1 MTQMPLVDSLSLLAS
16 ANTKISL
23 TGVDSA
29 ILIIYVLVVVG
40 IGFALKRY
48 MKSASDFLTSG
59 RSIPAWVTGLAFIS
73 ANLGALELVGMAA
86 SGAKYGIA
94 TCHFYWVGAIPAMV
108 FLSVFMMPFY
118 YGSKARSVPEY
129 LKFRFDDRVRG
140 LNSISFA
147 VMTVFASGI
156 SMNALAKL
164 LHLLLGWNY
173 DYSLWICSAIVL
185 IYVLKG
191 GLTSAIYT
199 EVLQFF
205 MIVLGFAPVV
215 YLGLN
220 DAGGWNHIK
229 EVLGHVAQNPAQI
242 GLKEG
247 AYASNAW
254 TSAWKPL
261 LDGPQANPMG
271 VNWFAMVFG
280 LGFVL
285 SFGYWCTNF
294 LVVQRAMAAKNMTA
308 ARNTPLIA
316 AVPKMIFPVLVIL
329 PGIIAAA
336 LAFSGKDGYRL
347 PPKAIDDKVF
357 AVAVPALKES
367 ATKHQGAPES
377 MVALK
382 DAISK
387 VDEKAFGELKLDKS
401 EAKIGALVQAI
412 AATPSISDEEIKE
425 SLQDAVKETDF
436 DGVILSLVK
445 KYCPPG
451 MLGLALTALLA
462 SFMSGMAGNVTAFNT
477 VWTYDIYQAYFAKAK
492 SDAHYA
498 WMGRAATVAGI
509 LLSIACAYFAAHF
522 NNAMDICQLVFGFVN
537 APLFATFLLGMFWAR
552 TTGTGAFLGLLGG
565 TATSALFHG
574 LTIAQGNTIGAK
586 GGYFMQYFGGQH
598 DYQVLPSDMAQN
610 FWLATFAFGVCLT
623 LTTVISLATRRTK
636 TDEELKG
643 LVYSM
648 TPRLVVENQPFYLRP
663 AVLGCVLLAGCVVL
677 NIIFW

>member
-1 MTQMPLVDSLSLLAS
+1 MQNVQLSL
-16 ANTKISL
+16 I
-23 TGVDSA
+23 DYA
-29 ILIIYVLVVVG
+29 ILAIYVVFVIG

-48 MKSASDFLTSG
+48 MKSSSDFLTSG

-73 ANLGALELVGMAA
+73 ANLGALELVGMTA

-94 TCHFYWVGAIPAMV
+94 TSHFYWVGAIPAMV
-108 FLSVFMMPFY
+108 FLAVFMMPFY

-129 LKFRFDDRVRG
+129 LKLRFDERTRC

-147 VMTVFASGI
+147 VMTLFASGI

-164 LHLLLGWNY
+164 LNQLLGWNY

-308 ARNTPLIA
+308 ARNAPLIA

-367 ATKHQGAPES
+367 ATKHQGAPEL

-425 SLQDAVKETDF
+425 SLQDAV
-436 DGVILSLVK
+436 
-445 KYCPPG
+445 
-451 MLGLALTALLA
+451 
-462 SFMSGMAGNVTAFNT
+462 
-477 VWTYDIYQAYFAKAK
+477 
-492 SDAHYA
+492 
-498 WMGRAATVAGI
+498 
-509 LLSIACAYFAAHF
+509 
-522 NNAMDICQLVFGFVN
+522 
-537 APLFATFLLGMFWAR
+537 
-552 TTGTGAFLGLLGG
+552 
-565 TATSALFHG
+565 
-574 LTIAQGNTIGAK
+574 
-586 GGYFMQYFGGQH
+586 
-598 DYQVLPSDMAQN
+598 
-610 FWLATFAFGVCLT
+610 
-623 LTTVISLATRRTK
+623 
-636 TDEELKG
+636 
-643 LVYSM
+643 
-648 TPRLVVENQPFYLRP
+648 
-663 AVLGCVLLAGCVVL
+663 
-677 NIIFW
+677 